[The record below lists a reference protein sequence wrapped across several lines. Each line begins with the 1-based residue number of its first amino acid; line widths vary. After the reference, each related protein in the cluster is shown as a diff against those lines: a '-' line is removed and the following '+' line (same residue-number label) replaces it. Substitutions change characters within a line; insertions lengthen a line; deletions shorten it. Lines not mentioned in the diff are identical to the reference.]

1 MGKGKNRRDF
11 LKLIT
16 GLGGVITGNM
26 LFNSCQGTESGIYSV
41 NSSLCSGCKKC
52 LSACSSDAISI
63 SNNKAYVNS
72 SKCIGCGHCASVCS
86 QKAISQV

>member
-41 NSSLCSGCKKC
+41 NSSLCSG
-52 LSACSSDAISI
+52 
-63 SNNKAYVNS
+63 
-72 SKCIGCGHCASVCS
+72 
-86 QKAISQV
+86 